1 MRGRPT
7 ATQQSVLSQNMSLC
21 KMDQSM
27 AQDDL
32 NVSAVMMTNEIDESH
47 YRSQQN
53 GSSFTKAMN
62 NFDAKNYNYGDTI
75 KNKSSKSLKGQISMS
90 EIPSSEPE
98 QRLS

>member
-32 NVSAVMMTNEIDESH
+32 NVSAVMMTNEI
-47 YRSQQN
+47 
-53 GSSFTKAMN
+53 
-62 NFDAKNYNYGDTI
+62 
-75 KNKSSKSLKGQISMS
+75 SKTAVLLQK
-90 EIPSSEPE
+90 
-98 QRLS
+98 L

>member
-1 MRGRPT
+1 M
-7 ATQQSVLSQNMSLC
+7 C

-27 AQDDL
+27 ANDDL
-32 NVSAVMMTNEIDESH
+32 NVSAVMMTNEIDDSH

-53 GSSFTKAMN
+53 GSTSFAKAMN

-75 KNKSSKSLKGQISMS
+75 KNKSTKSLKGQISMA

-98 QRLS
+98 QRLT

>member
-32 NVSAVMMTNEIDESH
+32 NVSAVMMGNEIDESH

-53 GSSFTKAMN
+53 GASFTKAMN
-62 NFDAKNYNYGDTI
+62 NFDAKNYNYGDTL
-75 KNKSSKSLKGQISMS
+75 KKS
-90 EIPSSEPE
+90 
-98 QRLS
+98 